1 MRAAALLNMNKSNS
15 LFVVGLLVGIVM
27 ASGLFAAVGSRKT
40 TQGATTNVR
49 TLRAA
54 NNVAAVH
61 PVHIGMERMAK
72 RVDELSG
79 GRLKL
84 ELFPSEQLGNDIQT
98 LEQAQ
103 AGTLD
108 ITKVSAS
115 ALGNFVSRM
124 KVFSLPY
131 LFRDEKHYWKVLDG
145 PIGRDLLQKL
155 SQKDGGQSSGIRGLC
170 YYDAGSRNF
179 YSQQPIKSPDDLRGK
194 KLRVMSDPIAMDM
207 VQEMGGSAAPIPFG
221 ELYTSL
227 KQGVVDGAENNPP
240 SYMTSR
246 HFEICRH
253 FTFDHHAR
261 IPDMLVISD
270 KVWASLSPQEQGW
283 LQQAADESSRFER
296 ELWEKETAKAIEE
309 MKAQKVVIH
318 QVDVEAFR
326 ARTQKVRARYA
337 TGPLGE
343 LTRQIEETR

>member
-1 MRAAALLNMNKSNS
+1 MNKSTS
-15 LFVVGLLVGIVM
+15 LFVVGLLVGTVL
-27 ASGLFAAVGSRKT
+27 ASAIFAGIGSRQA
-40 TQGATTNVR
+40 TQGAGGAVR

-61 PVHIGMERMAK
+61 PVHVGMEHMAK
-72 RVDELSG
+72 RLTELSG

-103 AGTLD
+103 AGTLA

-131 LFRDEKHYWKVLDG
+131 LFRDEKHYWQTLDG
-145 PIGRDLLQKL
+145 EIGSGLLDTL
-155 SQKDGGQSSGIRGLC
+155 SNNDSGQPSGIRGLC
-170 YYDAGSRNF
+170 YLDAGSRNF
-179 YSQQPIKSPDDLRGK
+179 YSQQPIKSPHDVRGK
-194 KLRVMSDPIAMDM
+194 KFRVMSDPIAMDM
-207 VQEMGGSAAPIPFG
+207 VQALGGSPAPIPFG

-240 SYMTSR
+240 SYVTSR

-261 IPDMLVISD
+261 IPDLLVISD
-270 KVWASLSPQEQGW
+270 KIWKSLTTEEQGW
-283 LQQAADESSRFER
+283 LRQAAQEASRFQR
-296 ELWEKETAKAIEE
+296 NLWESETEKAIKA
-309 MKAQKVVIH
+309 MKAEGVSIH
-318 QVDVEAFR
+318 EVDLEAFR
-326 ARTQKVRARYA
+326 TRTRSVRQRHGI
-337 TGPLGE
+337 GPLGD
-343 LTRQIEETR
+343 LMRSIEGIR